1 MLTFSLS
8 GLRRGPHSALLD
20 TGGDGHGLAG
30 GRLSLG
36 EPLTAG
42 ADFSAAQSNLAFLG
56 MWIELNRVYQAELLP
71 FDADAGSS
79 SNMVSSQPGRLL
91 GLQSW
96 EIGAGELTFM
106 VFVKRGAVAWSTSEY
121 KIWYVS
127 VWLFLEAR
135 HESPLPPGTPLSR
148 TDFLRKGF
156 LRDCRG
162 RAYQPLQRDEPAQTR
177 F

>member
-1 MLTFSLS
+1 
-8 GLRRGPHSALLD
+8 
-20 TGGDGHGLAG
+20 
-30 GRLSLG
+30 
-36 EPLTAG
+36 
-42 ADFSAAQSNLAFLG
+42 
-56 MWIELNRVYQAELLP
+56 
-71 FDADAGSS
+71 
-79 SNMVSSQPGRLL
+79 MVSSQPGVPL
-91 GLQSW
+91 GLQSSK
-96 EIGAGELTFM
+96 ITFM

>member
-1 MLTFSLS
+1 MLLV
-8 GLRRGPHSALLD
+8 
-20 TGGDGHGLAG
+20 
-30 GRLSLG
+30 
-36 EPLTAG
+36 AG
-42 ADFSAAQSNLAFLG
+42 AFSSLTSSSSCSAAQSNLAFLG

-79 SNMVSSQPGRLL
+79 SNMVSSPEVDSAQ
-91 GLQSW
+91 
-96 EIGAGELTFM
+96 TFM

>member
-1 MLTFSLS
+1 
-8 GLRRGPHSALLD
+8 
-20 TGGDGHGLAG
+20 
-30 GRLSLG
+30 
-36 EPLTAG
+36 
-42 ADFSAAQSNLAFLG
+42 
-56 MWIELNRVYQAELLP
+56 
-71 FDADAGSS
+71 
-79 SNMVSSQPGRLL
+79 
-91 GLQSW
+91 
-96 EIGAGELTFM
+96 M
-106 VFVKRGAVAWSTSEY
+106 VFVKRGAVAWSASEY

>member
-1 MLTFSLS
+1 MQM
-8 GLRRGPHSALLD
+8 REAARIWCP
-20 TGGDGHGLAG
+20 
-30 GRLSLG
+30 LSL
-36 EPLTAG
+36 A
-42 ADFSAAQSNLAFLG
+42 
-56 MWIELNRVYQAELLP
+56 
-71 FDADAGSS
+71 
-79 SNMVSSQPGRLL
+79 PGWASKV
-91 GLQSW
+91 GP
-96 EIGAGELTFM
+96 
-106 VFVKRGAVAWSTSEY
+106 VVKRGAVAWSTSEY

>member
-1 MLTFSLS
+1 MQM
-8 GLRRGPHSALLD
+8 REAARIWCP
-20 TGGDGHGLAG
+20 
-30 GRLSLG
+30 LSLASLKASKVG
-36 EPLTAG
+36 PEV
-42 ADFSAAQSNLAFLG
+42 DSAQ
-56 MWIELNRVYQAELLP
+56 
-71 FDADAGSS
+71 
-79 SNMVSSQPGRLL
+79 
-91 GLQSW
+91 
-96 EIGAGELTFM
+96 TFM
-106 VFVKRGAVAWSTSEY
+106 VFVKRGAVAWSASEY